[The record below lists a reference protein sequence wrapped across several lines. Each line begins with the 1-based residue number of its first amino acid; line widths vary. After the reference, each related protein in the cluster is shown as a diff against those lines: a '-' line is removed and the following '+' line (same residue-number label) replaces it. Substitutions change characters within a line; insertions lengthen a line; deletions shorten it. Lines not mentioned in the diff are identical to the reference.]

1 VKNII
6 PIQNNKL
13 LATNYFVLTKPTTR
27 NVSCMR
33 CKAIESYLDN
43 LNPQEDSLNLNVVG
57 QALGKAVQLPQADEN
72 GQISGTAIQ
81 YI

>member
-1 VKNII
+1 
-6 PIQNNKL
+6 
-13 LATNYFVLTKPTTR
+13 
-27 NVSCMR
+27 MR